1 MDQIHETG
9 EELVDLIG
17 EPDKPELEK
26 TVEDVDSS
34 WTKLNNDWA
43 ERQAKLDDALRQ
55 AMNFQDE
62 LMVRSLVADLTT
74 KFLFISLQEE
84 QLAFIFS

>member
-26 TVEDVDSS
+26 TVEDVDNT
-34 WTKLNNDWA
+34 WTKLNNDCT
-43 ERQAKLDDALRQ
+43 ERQSQLDDALRR

-62 LMVRSLVADLTT
+62 LMVRG
-74 KFLFISLQEE
+74 
-84 QLAFIFS
+84 